1 MAEVTAGEVVLVAL
15 SMSASAFAIRWLVLP
30 REERSFLTLRGWLSA
45 LIRRRFGGYEQQV
58 NEVDESLPTTADKE
72 KRVLV
77 IGAGIAG
84 ISAASNLAERGMR
97 VTLRD
102 QSPYLGGK
110 IGAWNATADDGST
123 LEIEHGF
130 HAFFRHYYNLR
141 RFLDRAG
148 ISEHMTAIDDY
159 LILEKSGKSWR
170 FKDVETSPVLNL
182 VALSKGGLY
191 RFRDILCGPALHKMD
206 VFLKYDETDTFG
218 ELDTTSYRQFA
229 EEAELPPKLRL
240 VFNTF
245 ARAFFAEDDKLS
257 MAELVKSF
265 HFFYLSHDHGL
276 LYDYPNG
283 DYQQTVLAPIRRHL
297 DALGVEVELE
307 RPVAAIALAEEGLSV
322 DGERFDYVVLAT
334 SSVGAQ
340 RIASQSPD
348 IAAASPALA
357 RQLRALRPS
366 QRYAVTRLWLDR
378 DIRAD
383 IPIFVATERHQL
395 LDAVTA
401 CHRIS
406 QRAREW
412 ASKRGGSVVE
422 LHCYAV
428 PDAVPEEAISALMF
442 EDLTS
447 FFPELQ
453 GAGIVHEHVQ
463 VNADFT
469 AFHVGMAS
477 ERPTTDTGVEGLFLA
492 GDWVKTP
499 LPAML
504 MEAAYSAGLLA
515 ANRILER
522 EGLRT
527 HPVYSVPRRGILAG
541 VGRRAKTP
549 VSVPA
554 TDWPPAREAASPGD
568 VR

>member
-1 MAEVTAGEVVLVAL
+1 MAEVTAGQWLLVAL
-15 SMSASAFAIRWLVLP
+15 STAASAFVIRWLVLAP
-30 REERSFLTLRGWLSA
+30 AERSFLTLRTWLSA
-45 LIRRRFGGYEQQV
+45 LIRRRFGGYEQQL
-58 NEVDESLPTTADKE
+58 NHVDESLPTASSEE

-77 IGAGIAG
+77 IGAGLAG
-84 ISAASNLAERGMR
+84 IGAAANLAERGLS

-102 QSPYLGGK
+102 ASPHLGGK
-110 IGAWNATADDGST
+110 IGAWNATAEDGAT
-123 LEIEHGF
+123 LAVEHGF

-148 ISEHMTAIDDY
+148 VSPHMTAIDDY
-159 LILEKSGKSWR
+159 MILAKSGRRWR
-170 FKDVETSPVLNL
+170 FKDVETSPILNL

-206 VFLKYDETDTFG
+206 VFLKYDETDTFN
-218 ELDTTSYRQFA
+218 ELDETSYRQFA
-229 EEAELPPKLRL
+229 EEAALPDALRL

-245 ARAFFAEDDKLS
+245 ARAFFADEDKLS

-283 DYQQTVLAPIRRHL
+283 DYQETVLAPIRRHL
-297 DALGVEVELE
+297 DDLGVTIELG
-307 RPVAAIALAEEGLSV
+307 RPVESIALCDGGLSV
-322 DGERFDYVVLAT
+322 GTERFDYVVLAT
-334 SSVGAQ
+334 SPLGAQ
-340 RIASQSPD
+340 RIASRSPD
-348 IAAASPALA
+348 LAAASPLLA
-357 RQLRALRPS
+357 RRLRALSPS

-383 IPIFVATERHQL
+383 IPVFVATERHRL
-395 LDAVTA
+395 LDAVAA

-406 QRAREW
+406 RQAGQW
-412 ASKRGGSVVE
+412 AAERGGSVLE

-428 PDAVPEEAISALMF
+428 PDDVAEGAVSRLLF
-442 EDLTS
+442 DDLVS
-447 FFPELQ
+447 FFPELD
-453 GAGIVHEHVQ
+453 GARVVHEHVQ

-469 AFHVGMAS
+469 AFHVGMAR
-477 ERPTTDTGVEGLFLA
+477 ERPTTDTGIEGLFLA

-504 MEAAYSAGLLA
+504 MEAAYSSGLLA
-515 ANRILER
+515 TNRILER

-527 HPVYSVPRRGILAG
+527 HPVYSVPRRGLLAG
-541 VGRRAKTP
+541 LGRRAPAPAAAWVKEATP
-549 VSVPA
+549 APS
-554 TDWPPAREAASPGD
+554 D